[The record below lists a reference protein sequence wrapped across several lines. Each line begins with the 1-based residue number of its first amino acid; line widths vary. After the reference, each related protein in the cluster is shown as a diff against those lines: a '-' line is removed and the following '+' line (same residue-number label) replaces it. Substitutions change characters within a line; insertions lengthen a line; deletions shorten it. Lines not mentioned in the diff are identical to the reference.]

1 MLPRHTRPL
10 FFLLLLLLFVV
21 APVWA
26 APNLTVS
33 ISHVGTAGAGNVDF
47 LVNST
52 TGTVSVVLDDTGDP
66 VTAGTT
72 TTLTITLAGGL
83 FYAGGAVTS
92 SPGGLFTSCAG
103 AATVTCSTT
112 AAIPG
117 NTPETITFPVS
128 APPTVFAGSFV
139 NKVNV
144 NGGTDVSDPTSFKI
158 DQPVSIQSFTH
169 NGNANSGADF
179 VINSNTGTI
188 TTKIQANANV
198 PAGTT
203 TILNVVLGGGLTFNA
218 QSAGTFFTNCSGT
231 NPVTCST
238 IANLTQGTVDTV
250 TFTVKAPNTPGGNF
264 SNTAILSGG
273 GNTSSDLKTDGPF
286 SIVLSGTNTPTPTGT
301 LTPLPTFPIPTFT
314 VVPTLPPPT
323 AIPTATFIPNPPT
336 STPLPRPAN
345 AGQAVGPIPHPDV
358 TIVVD
363 RDGVNVRSIPA
374 IGAPVLVTVNAGYST
389 NIIGRSGDGQWVEVK
404 IAGQIGWI
412 GTAVLAIVNG
422 DINSAPVNDPL
433 TIPYGGWENPRAG
446 LTSVTSAYT
455 GKLDNSGLRVR
466 SGPGSAFVVLAN
478 APRYT
483 IFSLLGRTDDNMWVQ
498 VNYNG
503 TLGWVAAEFVDFQ
516 QGLGVFNALP
526 IDGIVADALP
536 VSSAGADSYTDT
548 LKLMQARIDLA
559 QPSLDSIRSTWTTIA
574 LGNRAACANFPA
586 RPTDLSIPNPVL
598 AASYPVL
605 FPLDTDFNTAMASLR
620 QAIDLFITICGQ
632 PQPPNGF
639 VGQPVVQNALD
650 AINQTDALF
659 ASLRQRLAALLPA
672 EGPIN
677 NDTECLFSFQNR
689 SQIVPRLKINEAQI
703 AHITKHDFV
712 LGFCFDAG
720 AGQSLGLQVLKIN
733 GNAEPRITVSAF
745 GDATNFL
752 GTGDL
757 TGKAGATTSISPILI
772 TQTDRYLAI
781 MADLDGAPS
790 GDLQGDFA
798 LLLTDVTATGG
809 AGGPTLALDAAGN
822 VIINQTGITPATP
835 GVAGLTPGVSLPGVG
850 TPGET
855 LGGAPTSTPV
865 PIISGG
871 G

>member
-1 MLPRHTRPL
+1 HTGNSGSN
-10 FFLLLLLLFVV
+10 FVV
-21 APVWA
+21 NSNTGSVTIKIQANV
-26 APNLTVS
+26 NVTV
-33 ISHVGTAGAGNVDF
+33 
-47 LVNST
+47 
-52 TGTVSVVLDDTGDP
+52 
-66 VTAGTT
+66 GTT
-72 TTLTITLAGGL
+72 TTL
-83 FYAGGAVTS
+83 
-92 SPGGLFTSCAG
+92 
-103 AATVTCSTT
+103 
-112 AAIPG
+112 
-117 NTPETITFPVS
+117 
-128 APPTVFAGSFV
+128 
-139 NKVNV
+139 NV
-144 NGGTDVSDPTSFKI
+144 I
-158 DQPVSIQSFTH
+158 
-169 NGNANSGADF
+169 
-179 VINSNTGTI
+179 
-188 TTKIQANANV
+188 
-198 PAGTT
+198 
-203 TILNVVLGGGLTFNA
+203 LGGGLTFNA
-218 QSAGTFFTNCSGT
+218 QSAGSLFTNCAGSST
-231 NPVTCST
+231 VTCTTS
-238 IANLTQGTVDTV
+238 AAMSQGTTADTI
-250 TFTVKAPNTPGGNF
+250 TFTVKAPSTPGGNF
-264 SNTAILSGG
+264 SNSAILSGG
-273 GNTSSDLKTDGPF
+273 GDTGTDIKTDGPF

-314 VVPTLPPPT
+314 VVPTLAPPT

-374 IGAPVLVTVNAGYST
+374 LGAPVLVTVNAGYST
-389 NIIGRSGDGQWVEVK
+389 NIIGRSGDGQWVQVK

-446 LTSVTSAYT
+446 LTSVTSSYT

-466 SGPGSAFVVLAN
+466 SGPGSAYVVLAN

-483 IFSLLGRTDDNMWVQ
+483 VFSLLGRTDDNMWVQ
-498 VNYNG
+498 VNYDG

-574 LGNRAACANFPA
+574 LGNRAACSNFPA
-586 RPTDLSIPNPVL
+586 RPSDLSIPNPVL

-605 FPLDTDFNTAMASLR
+605 FPLDTDFNSAMASLR

-650 AINQTDALF
+650 AVNQTDALF
-659 ASLRQRLAALLPA
+659 ASLRQRLAALLPP
-672 EGPIN
+672 EGPID

-689 SQIVPRLKINEAQI
+689 SQIVPRLKINEPQI

-720 AGQSLGLQVLKIN
+720 AGQSLSLQVLKIN
-733 GNAEPRITVSAF
+733 GNAEPRITVSSF

-752 GTGDL
+752 GTANL
-757 TGKAGATTSISPILI
+757 TGNAAATTTISPILI

-781 MADLDGAPS
+781 MADLDGAPN
-790 GDLQGDFA
+790 GADLQGDFA

-809 AGGPTLALDAAGN
+809 AGTASLAMDAAGN
-822 VIINQTGITPATP
+822 VIVNQGGIIPATP
-835 GVAGLTPGVSLPGVG
+835 GVVLTPGLNNLSGNG
-850 TPGET
+850 TPGEA
-855 LGGAPTSTPV
+855 LGGAPTPTAVPV
-865 PIISGG
+865 NNG
-871 G
+871 